1 MQERIFLESEGDAWF
16 NRNSLIIS
24 NANEF
29 HEISWVGEQLES
41 FAHSIQNVLE
51 VGSSSGEKLNT
62 LCGFF
67 SAKGIGIEP
76 SRKAIEFAK
85 SKFASTGLE
94 FHQGTADNL
103 TIDSQ
108 SQDLVVAGF
117 CLYLVDEEKI
127 DESLIQL
134 TRVVKPGGFLVI
146 TDFDYGQ
153 DVQVPYIHDLRIR
166 TFKRDYHKLISRFQ
180 NFSLVAKRSFSH
192 SSPNFN
198 LDRDQRISTLIFYL
212 EP

>member
-1 MQERIFLESEGDAWF
+1 MQEKIFLESEGDAWF
-16 NRNSLIIS
+16 NRNSLIIA
-24 NANEF
+24 NAKEF
-29 HEISWVGEQLES
+29 HEIKWVGEQLEP

-51 VGSSSGEKLNT
+51 VGSSSGEKLNA
-62 LCGFF
+62 LCSFL
-67 SAKGIGIEP
+67 SAKGIGVEP
-76 SRKAIEFAK
+76 SSKAIEFAK
-85 SKFASTGLE
+85 RKFAGMQLE
-94 FHQGTADNL
+94 FIQGTADNL
-103 TIDSQ
+103 TIDSK

-134 TRVVKPGGFLVI
+134 TRIVKPGGFLVI
-146 TDFDYGQ
+146 TDFDYGK
-153 DVQVPYIHDLRIR
+153 DIQVPYMHDLRIR
-166 TFKRDYHKLISRFQ
+166 TFKRDYYALVSRFQ

-212 EP
+212 ET